1 MVCRQ
6 KKVSVPMNLK
16 SVSDL
21 DLLRDTKHYA
31 NQEKENG
38 IKVLHH
44 LREIDARKLFA
55 PNYST
60 LFNYC
65 LGELGYSEGS
75 AARRIQTMR
84 LLRDIPEYE
93 NKLHDGST
101 NESNLSAAQTFF
113 NREKKKKGKSY
124 SKEQK
129 LEVLKEMEGKSTREA
144 QQALAAISP
153 ESARRDHTKPINAE
167 ETEIRFTANKALM
180 EKLEKIRNLLGHKLS
195 DQQFASLFEE
205 LADIALKKLEPE
217 KDVSPALAK
226 VSETRYIPAKVKR
239 AVWHRDKAQCTHV
252 DSKNKRCTSKHALQ
266 YEHII
271 PFAKGGKT
279 SVENLK
285 LLCRAHNQ
293 IAAIQAYG
301 LTKMREFWR
310 N

>member
-1 MVCRQ
+1 
-6 KKVSVPMNLK
+6 MNLK
-16 SVSDL
+16 SVSDS

-31 NQEKENG
+31 NEEKENG

-44 LREIDARKLFA
+44 LKEVDARKIFA
-55 PNYST
+55 PKYST
-60 LFNYC
+60 LYNYC

-84 LLRDIPEYE
+84 LIRDIPEYE
-93 NKLHDGST
+93 IKLHDGST
-101 NESNLSAAQTFF
+101 NESNLSAVQTFF
-113 NREKKKKGKSY
+113 NRERKKKGKNY

-129 LEVLKEMEGKSTREA
+129 LKVLQEIEGKSARET

-153 ESARRDHTKPINAE
+153 ESARRDSSKPINAE

-180 EKLEKIRNLLGHKLS
+180 EKFEKIRNLLGYQLS

-205 LADIALKKLEPE
+205 LADLALKKLEPKKE
-217 KDVSPALAK
+217 VSPTLAK

-239 AVWHRDKAQCTHV
+239 VVWHRDSGRCTHV
-252 DSKNKRCTSKHALQ
+252 DPQGKRCESKHALQ
-266 YEHII
+266 YEHVI

-285 LLCRAHNQ
+285 LLCPAHNQ
-293 IAAIQAYG
+293 LASIQAYG
-301 LTKMREFWR
+301 LQKMQKFWMK
-310 N
+310 

>member
-1 MVCRQ
+1 
-6 KKVSVPMNLK
+6 MNLK

-31 NQEKENG
+31 EEEKENG

-44 LREIDARKLFA
+44 LKEIDARKLFA
-55 PNYST
+55 PKYST

-75 AARRIQTMR
+75 ASRRIQTMR

-93 NKLHDGST
+93 NKLQDGST

-129 LEVLKEMEGKSTREA
+129 LEVLKEIEGKSTRET

-153 ESARRDHTKPINAE
+153 ESARNDSSKPINAE

-180 EKLEKIRNLLGHKLS
+180 EKFEKIRNLLGHKLS

-205 LADIALKKLEPE
+205 LADLALKKLEPK
-217 KDVSPALAK
+217 KDVSPAPAK
-226 VSETRYIPAKVKR
+226 VSETRYIPTKVKR
-239 AVWHRDKAQCTHV
+239 TVWHRDKGQCTHM
-252 DSKNKRCTSKHALQ
+252 DQDGKRCKSKHALQ

-271 PFAKGGKT
+271 PYAKGGKT

-285 LLCRAHNQ
+285 LFCLAHNQ
-293 IAAIQAYG
+293 LAAIQAYG
-301 LTKMREFWR
+301 LNKMQRFWGS
-310 N
+310 

>member
-1 MVCRQ
+1 
-6 KKVSVPMNLK
+6 MNLK

-31 NQEKENG
+31 GQEKENG

-44 LREIDARKLFA
+44 LKEIDARKLFA
-55 PNYST
+55 PKYST

-93 NKLHDGST
+93 QKLQDGST

-113 NREKKKKGKSY
+113 IREKKKKGKNY

-129 LEVLKEMEGKSTREA
+129 LKVLKEIEGKSTRET
-144 QQALAAISP
+144 QHALAAISP
-153 ESARRDHTKPINAE
+153 ESARKDQAKSINSE

-180 EKLEKIRNLLGHKLS
+180 EKFEKIRNLLGHKLS

-205 LADIALKKLEPE
+205 LADLALKKLEPKKE
-217 KDVSPALAK
+217 VSPAPAK
-226 VSETRYIPAKVKR
+226 VSETRYIPEKVKR
-239 AVWHRDKAQCTHV
+239 VIWHRDSGQCTYV
-252 DSKNKRCTSKHALQ
+252 DSKGKRCESKHALQ

-285 LLCRAHNQ
+285 LLCLAHNQ
-293 IAAIQAYG
+293 FTAIQAYG
-301 LTKMREFWR
+301 RTKMQTFWKK
-310 N
+310 